1 MFEFLDD
8 KEFAIEM
15 RLESARVILQIQ
27 AEEIDALTKQ
37 LEYMRSTIEKYT
49 VGTPLAACN
58 TIPYGNDYWGK
69 GGI

>member
-37 LEYMRSTIEKYT
+37 LEYMRSNNGRPTS
-49 VGTPLAACN
+49 CN
-58 TIPYGNDYWGK
+58 TLSYDHSEYWGK

>member
-27 AEEIDALTKQ
+27 AEESDALTKQ
-37 LEYMRSTIEKYT
+37 LEYNRSNK
-49 VGTPLAACN
+49 ACAVE
-58 TIPYGNDYWGK
+58 TYVAFKGWDYEQSNRTTC
-69 GGI
+69 